1 MNLYLQNCCENGA
14 SLCVCVN
21 SKVGMYVGRIGR
33 LLVYVVLSMQSTCF
47 ILQCQNLWGVFD
59 LGMGGTVI
67 AIRLNGLI

>member
-47 ILQCQNLWGVFD
+47 IL
-59 LGMGGTVI
+59 
-67 AIRLNGLI
+67 